1 MYISHSE
8 ELKNY
13 VYICLKCVQ
22 CNTVAQISFCFES
35 TSPQVCST
43 TTTTT
48 TTTTT
53 RRRTSNKQQPSHHPL
68 SPPPQKKTATCY
80 MFKLHRRHCSRTGMQ
95 AASAICFCTWLRFW
109 WSRDPT
115 KGRQKKVPGFITA
128 PSTTSS
134 CYLGRQFKNHSSTVY
149 TCIYCICINY

>member
-35 TSPQVCST
+35 TSPQVCS
-43 TTTTT
+43 TTT

-109 WSRDPT
+109 WSGIQL
-115 KGRQKKVPGFITA
+115 KVVKKRFRG
-128 PSTTSS
+128 SS
-134 CYLGRQFKNHSSTVY
+134 QLHPPLRVVIWGGNLRIIQVLYIHVYTVY
-149 TCIYCICINY
+149 V